1 MFDIGTSELLIV
13 AVVALLVIGPK
24 DLPRVLH
31 MVGKWIAKAR
41 SMTGQFKSG
50 LEQMAREAELED
62 MEKQWAEHNKRIM
75 TQHPGSDG
83 ATSPFASPLPAA
95 QAVEDSSA
103 PPAPDSAPTDSAA
116 SQAGSLEAPPS
127 SPAPAEPVSSAAT
140 PLPPLP
146 EP

>member
-1 MFDIGTSELLIV
+1 MFDIGTSELLVI

-31 MVGKWIAKAR
+31 MIGKWVAKAR
-41 SMTGQFKSG
+41 SMTNQFKSG
-50 LEQMAREAELED
+50 LEEMAREAELEE

-75 TQHPGSDG
+75 SQHPGSD
-83 ATSPFASPLPAA
+83 AMMTSFSSPPPVSDGSASLSPDEVPIEPRVP
-95 QAVEDSSA
+95 QA
-103 PPAPDSAPTDSAA
+103 
-116 SQAGSLEAPPS
+116 APPS
-127 SPAPAEPVSSAAT
+127 PAPTEPASTAT